1 MQVHNNERGITLVE
15 LLAVLAILSIILL
28 LVGSAHIFG
37 QRQYFEQNETIDH
50 QGDVRLIMS
59 QLTTDVRKVTVN
71 EGAVTSNSGG
81 VFTLTLGT
89 NTYTHQGTTLKRN
102 GVILSE
108 NISTF
113 KWSNE
118 EANENEAA
126 NENEEA
132 NEIEIESVVDDKGNP
147 TILKTVL
154 YFRR

>member
-1 MQVHNNERGITLVE
+1 MFKDERGITLVE

-37 QRQYFEQNETIDH
+37 QRQYFEQSETIDH

-71 EGAVTSNSGG
+71 EGASTSDNSG
-81 VFTLTLGT
+81 VFTLTLGA
-89 NTYTHQGTTLKRN
+89 NVYTHEGTTLKRN

-113 KWSNE
+113 EWSSTTNE
-118 EANENEAA
+118 TANK
-126 NENEEA
+126 
-132 NEIEIESVVDDKGNP
+132 IKIESVLDDKDKRAS
-147 TILKTVL
+147 LETVL

>member
-1 MQVHNNERGITLVE
+1 LS
-15 LLAVLAILSIILL
+15 ILSIILL

-71 EGAVTSNSGG
+71 EGAATSDSGG

-113 KWSNE
+113 EWPSTT
-118 EANENEAA
+118 NEAA
-126 NENEEA
+126 NKINIVSVADDNGERA
-132 NEIEIESVVDDKGNP
+132 NLE
-147 TILKTVL
+147 TVL